1 MKTSQRGIDLIKRFE
16 GLRLTAYAATEHER
30 QKGIWTIGYGSTRDA
45 LGRPI
50 KQGAKLDSIAEAETL
65 LRDTLVDYEAGVNRA
80 VMVQMCQHQF
90 DALVSLCYNIGVGA
104 FSGSTLVRLLN
115 LGDYAGAAEQIL
127 RWNKQAGKVLPGLV
141 NRRRAE
147 YDLFKA

>member
-1 MKTSQRGIDLIKRFE
+1 MNISQKGVDLIKRFE
-16 GLRLTAYAATEHER
+16 GLRLAAYAATEHER
-30 QKGIWTIGYGSTRDA
+30 QQGIWTIGYGSTRDA

-50 KQGAKLDSIAEAETL
+50 KQGDKLTDAKEAEQL
-65 LRDTLVDYEAGVNRA
+65 LRDTLTSYEDGVNRA
-80 VMVQMCQHQF
+80 VTVHLCQHQF

-104 FSGSTLVRLLN
+104 LSGSTLVRLLN
-115 LGDYAGAAEQIL
+115 IGDYAGAAEQIL